1 MSWLFLL
8 LGLAI
13 AVIGSAG
20 AAALVTTAREA
31 LAEALSRRLRG
42 IEESLGWLG
51 DVEQKVIAAGAAT
64 ALGVVIVGATIPALL
79 AGFTLVELGG
89 VLLVLI
95 VPATLL
101 GGYLLPRW
109 LTASRAE
116 AVVTA
121 LSPILGVW
129 RAILGIVLPTGTH
142 HAVTDVQRLASEG
155 SASGL
160 GTGEQ
165 LMMVS
170 GVMSFADR
178 PVRAVMTPRTDVVA
192 VEHDAPYAEVL
203 RVFTECGYTRLPVM
217 RGSLDEIVGIIHAF
231 DLFKLQP
238 GDPLPIRPI
247 AHAPMSRAAGD
258 LLVDMQRER
267 RHFAV
272 VLDEFGGTA
281 GIVTLEDLLEAMVG
295 EISDEDDAEA
305 SPVTAVDADLMLLDG
320 TATADDVAE
329 HFDLVL
335 PRTEATSFAGLVV
348 ELAGRIPRV
357 GERFRLLGLEVDV
370 LEATPARI
378 ERLIVRRPTATIT
391 LDRSGT
397 A

>member
-20 AAALVTTAREA
+20 AVALVTTARDT

-42 IEESLGWLG
+42 VEESLDWLG

-64 ALGVVIVGATIPALL
+64 ALGVVLVGATIPALL
-79 AGFTLVELGG
+79 AGFTLLELAA

-116 AVVTA
+116 AVVEV
-121 LSPILGVW
+121 LSPVLGIW
-129 RAILGIVLPTGTH
+129 RAILGIVLPTGSH
-142 HAVTDVQRLASEG
+142 QAVDDVQRLASEG

-203 RVFTECGYTRLPVM
+203 QVFTESGYTRLPVM

-295 EISDEDDAEA
+295 EISDEDDAE
-305 SPVTAVDADLMLLDG
+305 TAPIAALGVDLMLVDG
-320 TATADDVAE
+320 TATADEVADHFDVA
-329 HFDLVL
+329 L
-335 PRTEATSFAGLVV
+335 PRTDATSFAGLIV
-348 ELAGRIPRV
+348 ELAGRIPRA
-357 GERFRLLGLEVDV
+357 GERFRILGLDVDV

-378 ERLIVRRPTATIT
+378 ERLVVRRPTPPIT
-391 LDRSGT
+391 LDRAG
-397 A
+397 AA